1 MSHAETEAALL
12 EFIVN
17 RVGVGIFVV
26 DESMTVK
33 LWNKF
38 MATHSGKEESEV
50 VGHPLFELFPDLP
63 EKWLRKKLDAVLQL
77 GSFNFISWE
86 QRPFLFQFR
95 HNRPITGGME
105 FMCQDIAMV
114 PIKNSAGVITA
125 VCCSIH
131 DVTDVSLLKKQLQE
145 KNTELEAFSKID
157 ALSRL
162 YNRGYWQERLVEERS
177 RFVRYGTHFSL
188 LMMDIDFF
196 KKVNDT
202 YGHLWGDAVIVHVAK
217 VIKSA
222 LRDND
227 IAGRY
232 GGEEFAVLL
241 PLTHIDGAMIVA
253 ERIRR
258 LIETTPVPYED
269 GKTLSITMSVGVAEC
284 LKSMQSPEELLA
296 SADHALYES
305 KHGGRNRCTR
315 HVSKNI
321 E

>member
-1 MSHAETEAALL
+1 LL
-12 EFIVN
+12 DFIVN

-38 MATHSGKEESEV
+38 MVTHSGKEETEV
-50 VGHPLFELFPDLP
+50 VGYHLFTLFPDLP
-63 EKWLRKKLDAVLQL
+63 EKWLRKKLDAVLKL
-77 GSFNFISWE
+77 GSFSFISWE

-95 HNRPITGGME
+95 HNRPITGGIE
-105 FMCQDIAMV
+105 FMCQDITMI
-114 PIKNSAGVITA
+114 PIKNAEGVITA

-131 DVTDVSLLKKQLQE
+131 DVTDVSLLKRQLQE
-145 KNTELEAFSKID
+145 KNTELEAFSKVD

-162 YNRGYWQERLVEERS
+162 YNRGYWQQRLVEERS

-241 PLTHIDGAMIVA
+241 PLTHIDGAIIVA

-258 LIETTPVPYED
+258 LIESTPIPYED
-269 GKTLSITMSVGVAEC
+269 GKTLSITVSVGVAEC
-284 LKSMQSPEELLA
+284 LTSMKSPEELLA
-296 SADHALYES
+296 CADHALYES

-315 HVSKNI
+315 YEKKAI
-321 E
+321 ES